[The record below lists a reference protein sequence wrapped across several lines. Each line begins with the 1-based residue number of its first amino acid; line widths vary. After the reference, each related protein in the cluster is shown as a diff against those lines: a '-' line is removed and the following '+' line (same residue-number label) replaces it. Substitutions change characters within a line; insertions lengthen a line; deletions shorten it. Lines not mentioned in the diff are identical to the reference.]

1 MSELFVQTL
10 LPEVVV
16 STAMAQLNH
25 GQIED
30 AVAAFAGDFRFKD
43 NGIGLDFAEKEQ
55 LTQFF
60 RKARDLYPDYF
71 VRTDGMLVSGAN
83 VITQWTL
90 QFTISEPFYGGLTR
104 RQPISIPGV
113 SIVRTDAG
121 KITDWEDYYDGLTSR
136 RTALGAHFTEWVEY

>member
-10 LPEVVV
+10 SPEVAV
-16 STAMAQLNH
+16 STALAQLNH

-60 RKARDLYPDYF
+60 RKARELYPDYF
-71 VRTDGMLVSGAN
+71 VRTDGTLVSGEDV
-83 VITQWTL
+83 VIQWTL
-90 QFTISEPFYGGLTR
+90 QFTLTEPFYGGLTR
-104 RQPISIPGV
+104 KLPISISGV
-113 SIVRTDAG
+113 SIVRTAAG